1 MENQKVEEQEFNLD
15 EEMAKSG
22 FYPLE
27 QMEIGEKEQQKILSF
42 SDDYTLCKS
51 PKAKEQHAENILKN
65 YEEQYKDIDKAIS
78 IMQKAEEG
86 IKKPQSQEA
95 KIHQEE
101 NNDAKEQEGDS
112 STLDRAVN
120 EIQNSRNVFDFL
132 KCLYDLEKG
141 MYELGIG
148 KKPNPQE
155 FSEKLNKMKDKALS
169 IDFIKNSLSKIK
181 ESKEKIQNFSKNLK
195 LEIAFARQINKDIDL
210 HDYSTH
216 KDTKQEYIRRIDK
229 SLESAL
235 KECPHIK
242 ADYPKMCKRAESL
255 VKSLNKEQNKGIER
269 C

>member
-27 QMEIGEKEQQKILSF
+27 QMEIGEKEQQEIAKAF
-42 SDDYTLCKS
+42 STDFDLCKS

-65 YEEQYKDIDKAIS
+65 YEEQYKDIDKAVS
-78 IMQKAEEG
+78 IMQKAEED

-101 NNDAKEQEGDS
+101 NNEAKEQEGDS

-120 EIQNSRNVFDFL
+120 EIQNSRNIFDFL

-210 HDYSTH
+210 HDYSIH

-229 SLESAL
+229 NLESAL

-242 ADYPKMCKRAESL
+242 VDYPKMCKRAESL
-255 VKSLNKEQNKGIER
+255 VKSLGKE
-269 C
+269 

>member
-1 MENQKVEEQEFNLD
+1 M
-15 EEMAKSG
+15 
-22 FYPLE
+22 
-27 QMEIGEKEQQKILSF
+27 
-42 SDDYTLCKS
+42 
-51 PKAKEQHAENILKN
+51 
-65 YEEQYKDIDKAIS
+65 
-78 IMQKAEEG
+78 
-86 IKKPQSQEA
+86 
-95 KIHQEE
+95 
-101 NNDAKEQEGDS
+101 
-112 STLDRAVN
+112 N

-155 FSEKLNKMKDKALS
+155 FSEKLNKILS

-181 ESKEKIQNFSKNLK
+181 ESKERIQNFSKNLK